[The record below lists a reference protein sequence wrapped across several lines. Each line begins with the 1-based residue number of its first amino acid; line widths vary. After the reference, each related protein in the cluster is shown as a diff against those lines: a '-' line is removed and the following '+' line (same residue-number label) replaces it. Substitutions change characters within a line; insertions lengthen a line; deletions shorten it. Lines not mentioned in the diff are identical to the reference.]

1 MWFMIRCHHGCQLA
15 PRWFLLFGKMVIL
28 VLIFHPS
35 WKGVYIWGALK
46 IYTWCMEVGNPYCQK
61 KSQLGGCSTGVG
73 FLAGWL
79 GSARKRA
86 ISGYLK
92 KSPSK
97 QFLKLRFNS
106 NDLDVSLSQDDSAST
121 EGLQLGIPSKWNII
135 LITTASQK
143 KHPRKWYEM
152 IYKNRVWLPIWCLYS
167 FGDQKMLSG
176 VRVSDFLASNS
187 QIHSKRFGLRGVDE
201 GHWRSVLLKWN
212 MTTCCIS
219 AMYFWLKNA

>member
-1 MWFMIRCHHGCQLA
+1 MHGSRESLLA
-15 PRWFLLFGKMVIL
+15 TK
-28 VLIFHPS
+28 
-35 WKGVYIWGALK
+35 
-46 IYTWCMEVGNPYCQK
+46 N
-61 KSQLGGCSTGVG
+61 SQLGGFSTGVG
-73 FLAGWL
+73 FLVGWL

-86 ISGYLK
+86 ISRYLK
-92 KSPSK
+92 KSPPSK

-121 EGLQLGIPSKWNII
+121 EGVQLGIPSKWNII
-135 LITTASQK
+135 LITSASKEK
-143 KHPRKWYEM
+143 KHPRNDMKWHT
-152 IYKNRVWLPIWCLYS
+152 KKRVWLPIWCLY
-167 FGDQKMLSG
+167 FCCDQKMLSG

-201 GHWRSVLLKWN
+201 GCWRSVLLKWN